1 MSLEKKGVHRPEYI
15 REATPEMKDFLCDN
29 ADVITKLT
37 IAAENPT
44 VQYIPDFVKAGIIV
58 SIGHSNATYEVAKAA
73 LQTAFPDRE
82 IVGINCLPLI
92 KQHGSL
98 HCVTMQYPKE
108 FIV

>member
-44 VQYIPDFVKAGIIV
+44 VQYIPDFVKAGHYRVILAILMQLMKWRKLPFIKV
-58 SIGHSNATYEVAKAA
+58 RR
-73 LQTAFPDRE
+73 LQHTCIMRCRRSVQDVRWA
-82 IVGINCLPLI
+82 
-92 KQHGSL
+92 
-98 HCVTMQYPKE
+98 
-108 FIV
+108 